1 MNWRPLRSENGFTLL
16 EVMIALAIVLICFT
30 AILGIQGNS
39 INSSIRTRQN
49 HTVAMLLKQIVTKT
63 EFELEGKTFQEIGT
77 EKSGAFDEPF
87 QDYSWKREIKKVA
100 FPNLTSLSSSATG
113 ADGSGGGSGGGS
125 SAGGNNIAEMLG
137 QIITKFLKTALRQVE
152 ITVSWKRGSG
162 TLSESVTIYWVDYN
176 AQFNLSPG
184 GSADD

>member
-1 MNWRPLRSENGFTLL
+1 MSWLPRRNEAGFTLL

-49 HTVAMLLKQIVTKT
+49 HTVAMLLKKIITET
-63 EFELEGKTFQEIGT
+63 EFELEGKNFQEIGT
-77 EKSGAFDEPF
+77 EKSGVFEDPF

-100 FPNLTSLSSSATG
+100 FPNLMSLGGNA
-113 ADGSGGGSGGGS
+113 ASGQEGS
-125 SAGGNNIAEMLG
+125 SAQSAAGNSSNITELVG

-152 ITVSWKRGSG
+152 ISVSWKRGTG
-162 TLSESVTIYWVDYN
+162 TLTESVTIYWVDYN

-184 GSADD
+184 GAGDD